1 MTASP
6 TASHGGFI
14 EWAHTAFLLDAIE
27 LVKHVDTA
35 AAVSKE
41 MTNPVCSTNIS
52 SLWVPPPP
60 PKRMRSKSTS

>member
-27 LVKHVDTA
+27 LVKQVDTA
-35 AAVSKE
+35 AAA
-41 MTNPVCSTNIS
+41 
-52 SLWVPPPP
+52 
-60 PKRMRSKSTS
+60 PKR